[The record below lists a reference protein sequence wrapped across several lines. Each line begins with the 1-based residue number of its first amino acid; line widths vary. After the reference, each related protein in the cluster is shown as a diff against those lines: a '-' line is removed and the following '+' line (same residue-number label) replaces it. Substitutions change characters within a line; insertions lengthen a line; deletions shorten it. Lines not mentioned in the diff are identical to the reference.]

1 MDKDVPMTVFE
12 YTMARFERTI
22 RRLIIALIIAMV
34 LLFATNIA
42 WLHAWNQYDY
52 ADVTVDTE
60 QGNANYVNAG
70 ANGVINN
77 AKDSGSTENKEKQ
90 EKCQTN

>member
-1 MDKDVPMTVFE
+1 MEKDVPMTLFE
-12 YTMARFERTI
+12 YTTARFERTI
-22 RRLIIALIIAMV
+22 KRLIIALVITIV
-34 LLFATNIA
+34 LMFATNIA
-42 WLHAWNQYDY
+42 WLHMWTQYDY

-77 AKDSGSTENKEKQ
+77 AKDSGEKQDQEKQ
-90 EKCQTN
+90 ETGQTN